1 MTAEKEDV
9 DAGER
14 MHLPNGLADGKAEV
28 WIQMRLDQQQAVQDR
43 ATAAMLAWNREQK
56 PKHQAPPEAKENP
69 DG

>member
-43 ATAAMLAWNREQK
+43 ATAAMRDWNREQK
-56 PKHQAPPEAKENP
+56 PQHQGPPEAKENT